1 MATIDPGCQAP
12 SEFLMSRVLR
22 TLNVKE
28 KMTRDGI
35 RVWEKIIFMLLG
47 RRSSNPRV
55 EMTDTLGDVLQSD
68 SFRAAKE
75 SMDVFRAYSSA

>member
-1 MATIDPGCQAP
+1 MSTIDPGCQAP

-35 RVWEKIIFMLLG
+35 RVWEQIIFILLG
-47 RRSSNPRV
+47 RRSSNLRV

-68 SFRAAKE
+68 SFRAVKE